1 MLQADRLTEN
11 WYVTAAD
18 VAALTQVSLQPI
30 ITVHFMP
37 ASCHLAHRQKAS
49 NYSLT
54 DTLTASNIK
63 AWAQAEATALNV
75 PVRFL
80 HELRTLLPQAVTDDT
95 GDEEDA
101 WADPNI
107 DSAKLAEVSSDSEEE
122 GYSETSELQTA
133 LMAAPQMIAATS
145 GTSTVKNNSVL
156 PLMTIGCLLHASLR
170 TERLKCVLMYTV
182 VYSFVQTLV

>member
-1 MLQADRLTEN
+1 M
-11 WYVTAAD
+11 
-18 VAALTQVSLQPI
+18 
-30 ITVHFMP
+30 
-37 ASCHLAHRQKAS
+37 
-49 NYSLT
+49 
-54 DTLTASNIK
+54 
-63 AWAQAEATALNV
+63 AQAEATALNV

-145 GTSTVKNNSVL
+145 GTLSRTTVS
-156 PLMTIGCLLHASLR
+156 LMTIGCLLQASLR